1 MALNERHEEYMTRRI
16 REEESARVPIRAYWN
31 EMRLTQEL
39 QQAQA
44 DIKQLQQD
52 MAYLSLTD
60 GQKVKLEVLSASDE

>member
-1 MALNERHEEYMTRRI
+1 MALNERHEQYMTRRI
-16 REEESARVPIRAYWN
+16 REEEAARVPIRKYWN

>member
-16 REEESARVPIRAYWN
+16 REEESARVPIRKYWN

-60 GQKVKLEVLSASDE
+60 GQNVKLEVLSASDE

>member
-16 REEESARVPIRAYWN
+16 REEEAARVPIRKYWN

>member
-16 REEESARVPIRAYWN
+16 REEEAARVPIRKYWN

-60 GQKVKLEVLSASDE
+60 GQKVKLEVLSAWDE

>member
-1 MALNERHEEYMTRRI
+1 MALNERHEQYMTRRI
-16 REEESARVPIRAYWN
+16 REEEAARVPIRKYWN

-60 GQKVKLEVLSASDE
+60 GQKVKLEVLSAWDE

>member
-16 REEESARVPIRAYWN
+16 REEESARVPIRTYWN

-60 GQKVKLEVLSASDE
+60 GPKVKLEVLSASDE